1 MEIDKEL
8 MTVSIYGIEPDTEGM
23 PQDGAI
29 ILVRSVKAMKLFLNH
44 NCQLTTE
51 LKSAQVDQ
59 DRGRA
64 LV

>member
-51 LKSAQVDQ
+51 LKSIKIEAEP
-59 DRGRA
+59 
-64 LV
+64 